1 MNKIFVAKKILV
13 VEDNQVNQKLMQ
25 KIISIIGHEFIN
37 GGDGENID
45 VIKLV
50 KEQKPAIILMDVQ
63 LIGVSG
69 VDLTKQLKSDP
80 ETTAIP
86 VIMITALS
94 SSGDRERIIVE
105 SKCDDFMSKPF
116 LPEDLANKVEQ
127 FLPIKKISWN

>member
-13 VEDNQVNQKLMQ
+13 VEDNPVNQKLMQ

-50 KEQKPAIILMDVQ
+50 KEQNPAIILMDVQ

-86 VIMITALS
+86 VIIITALC
-94 SSGDRERIIVE
+94 SSGDQERIISE

-116 LPEDLANKVEQ
+116 LPEDLANKIEQ
-127 FLPIKKISWN
+127 FLPIKKIS

>member
-50 KEQKPAIILMDVQ
+50 KEQKHAIILMDVQ

>member
-1 MNKIFVAKKILV
+1 MNKIFIAKKILV

-80 ETTAIP
+80 ETNSIP
-86 VIMITALS
+86 VIIITALS
-94 SSGDRERIIVE
+94 SSGERERIIAE

-116 LPEDLANKVEQ
+116 LPEDLANKIEQ